1 MTDELSKSANAA
13 ETPLTQRQLD
23 RIARIRAQKIK
34 SDSIIIN
41 MNHHYAYKIQQW
53 FRKQLFIQNI
63 NKVFDIYLKSGARSS
78 KKTDA
83 LHNFIANQIRNC
95 LPSTDYSVQLEC
107 EIPSLNASGT
117 KRCDIVLFRRDKPFC
132 VFPVKFIMT
141 NYFQNKNNN
150 WENLTGEISQLKWAG
165 AVDHIIPI
173 NIIFNKTPYLNKNGI
188 IQKFEHVSYD
198 KSFKIM
204 EILREKNLASDVLSY
219 ILDVNH
225 TNKIGDKYTMRPHI
239 TGFITQFRSF
249 ALVLRNI
256 LRQEPDLI
264 D

>member
-1 MTDELSKSANAA
+1 MANELSSVD
-13 ETPLTQRQLD
+13 TPLTQRQLD

-34 SDSIIIN
+34 PDSIIIN

-63 NKVFDIYLKSGARSS
+63 KKVFDIYLESGARSS

-83 LHNFIANQIRNC
+83 LHNFIANQIRKC
-95 LPSTDYSVQLEC
+95 LPSTDYSVQLEY
-107 EIPSLNASGT
+107 EIPSLNASGK
-117 KRCDIVLFRRDKPFC
+117 KRCDIVLFRFGKPFC

-173 NIIFNKTPYLNKNGI
+173 NIIFNKIPLLNAQGT
-188 IQKFEHVSYD
+188 IQNFEHVTYD

-204 EILREKNLASDVLSY
+204 EILREKNLASDVLTY

-239 TGFITQFRSF
+239 AGFITQFRSF

-256 LRQEPDLI
+256 LRQEPDRK

>member
-1 MTDELSKSANAA
+1 MANELSSVD
-13 ETPLTQRQLD
+13 TPLTQRQLD

-34 SDSIIIN
+34 PDSIIIN

-63 NKVFDIYLKSGARSS
+63 KKVFDIYLESGARSC

-83 LHNFIANQIRNC
+83 LHNFIANQIRKC
-95 LPSTDYSVQLEC
+95 LPSTDYSVQLEY
-107 EIPSLNASGT
+107 EISSLNASGT
-117 KRCDIVLFRRDKPFC
+117 KRCDIVLFRFGKPFC

-165 AVDHIIPI
+165 AVKHIIPI
-173 NIIFNKTPYLNKNGI
+173 NIIFNKTPYLNKDGT
-188 IQKFEHVSYD
+188 IQKFEHVTYN

-239 TGFITQFRSF
+239 AGFITQFRSF

-256 LRQEPDLI
+256 LRQEPDRK